1 MTEETRPGF
10 IANYKIVLPGPPRL
24 GPARPSL
31 PGRAGPQFKNSA
43 RARPG
48 PTRIRPSPVDTSSTI
63 DYIFGAP
70 PNPLG
75 HATPLPVGMPQVE
88 IVPIIFAASLYCA
101 TS

>member
-10 IANYKIVLPGPPRL
+10 IANYKIVLP
-24 GPARPSL
+24 
-31 PGRAGPQFKNSA
+31 GPQFKNSA